1 MMHKDLSD
9 KSIAATIL
17 EMAQQRG
24 HEKSLCP
31 SEVAR
36 YLSPDDWRPLM
47 ALVRAVA
54 FELASQ
60 SLVRITQKGVVVDPG
75 TVKGPIRISLQ

>member
-1 MMHKDLSD
+1 M
-9 KSIAATIL
+9 
-17 EMAQQRG
+17 
-24 HEKSLCP
+24 
-31 SEVAR
+31 AR
-36 YLSPDDWRPLM
+36 YLSPDDWGPLM

-60 SLVRITQKGVVVDPG
+60 SLVRITQKGVVVDPD